1 MEIKECEIWKD
12 IKGYEGLY
20 QISNYGRVKRLV
32 FVNNVCSK
40 PKETIINPCVK
51 DNKYLYV
58 SLHKDGCRKNK
69 YIHRLVAEAF
79 ISNPNCYPVVNHI
92 DYDVTNN
99 KLDNLEWCS
108 QKDNVEH
115 SVIHMRKDHRKCR
128 PSNTG
133 EKYIIY
139 TQGRYRVCIKNSRV
153 NYDKC
158 FAALVDAIAF
168 RNEVMNGGST
178 V

>member
-1 MEIKECEIWKD
+1 MAIKEYEIWKD

-20 QISNYGRVKRLV
+20 QISNYGRVKRLA

-40 PKETIINPCVK
+40 PKDTIINPCVK

-58 SLHKDGCRKNK
+58 SLH
-69 YIHRLVAEAF
+69 
-79 ISNPNCYPVVNHI
+79 
-92 DYDVTNN
+92 
-99 KLDNLEWCS
+99 
-108 QKDNVEH
+108 
-115 SVIHMRKDHRKCR
+115 
-128 PSNTG
+128 
-133 EKYIIY
+133 
-139 TQGRYRVCIKNSRV
+139 VCIKNSRV